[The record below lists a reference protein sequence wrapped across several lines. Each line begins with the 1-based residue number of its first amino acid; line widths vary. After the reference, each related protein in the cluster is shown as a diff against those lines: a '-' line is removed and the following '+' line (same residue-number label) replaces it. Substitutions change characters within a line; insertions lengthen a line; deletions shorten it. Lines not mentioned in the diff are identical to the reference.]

1 MKNISRGLNFLE
13 WYTKSLPE
21 GNDEEMHVKNNLNKI
36 TEVLKL
42 EQTKVSY
49 LEKINN
55 MKLDTENKY
64 KLHNNIIDLFE
75 QLKMNIFEGKEDTK
89 EQITK
94 KLTLVSIVLAAE
106 AI

>member
-1 MKNISRGLNFLE
+1 MKNISKGLKFLE
-13 WYTKSLPE
+13 WHTESLPE
-21 GNDEEMHVKNNLNKI
+21 GSKEEIHIKDNLKKI
-36 TEVLKL
+36 TDVLKL
-42 EQTKVSY
+42 EQSKISY
-49 LEKINN
+49 LEKIDN
-55 MKLDTENKY
+55 MKLDIEKKY
-64 KLHNNIIDLFE
+64 KLYNNIIDLFE